1 MGIKAERI
9 GRGHSP
15 WKKKK
20 KKKKKK
26 KRRRRKNERK
36 RESQLRA
43 TLLNVHAMF

>member
-15 WKKKK
+15 WK